1 MLRVHQ
7 SGSQCSGWAPAA
19 SCSQASRAASQ
30 SILAPV
36 RRYTNTRRTPSQP
49 PMASASSA
57 MRLSGSVLPP
67 RTCSSAVISRRA
79 PMSTMR
85 SFSDLAE
92 KPPKTTE
99 WIAPIRLQA
108 CMATMAS
115 TDMGR

>member
-1 MLRVHQ
+1 
-7 SGSQCSGWAPAA
+7 
-19 SCSQASRAASQ
+19 
-30 SILAPV
+30 
-36 RRYTNTRRTPSQP
+36 
-49 PMASASSA
+49 
-57 MRLSGSVLPP
+57 
-67 RTCSSAVISRRA
+67 
-79 PMSTMR
+79 MSTMR

>member
-1 MLRVHQ
+1 MLRVHPVGLAVFGLGAGGFVQ
-7 SGSQCSGWAPAA
+7 PGVARRVPVDPGAGAA
-19 SCSQASRAASQ
+19 
-30 SILAPV
+30 V
-36 RRYTNTRRTPSQP
+36 HDTRRTPSQP